1 MRDVVKTNVKRNQN
15 SKRARRR
22 RRNVPLYCFL
32 VIIFVL
38 GIGILL
44 SVTLFFNINKISIK
58 GEVDYSNEDII
69 KMSGISI
76 GDNMV
81 RMDTQK
87 IKSNILNSMIFIE
100 DVNVDKKYPDTLEIN
115 VTKCVAAANIQ
126 FENEYILVSR
136 KGKILDK
143 VDSPQDNLIIVN
155 GFEPAAETLGTYLTS
170 NDEQKTEI
178 YFEIFE
184 YIANNQ
190 ENKIR
195 NIDMTDKYDII
206 INYDNRINFELGNSN
221 DITYKLKLAETVFDD
236 LGDDKK
242 GTMEMVGSN
251 QISFRSNTGSDK
263 KTSSGNGMTKIPI
276 EDNSVPES
284 TSESSDEDYD
294 NSYEDSYSEDNDYAY
309 EDEYENENYEE
320 HDYGEDYVE

>member
-15 SKRARRR
+15 SKRVRRR

-32 VIIFVL
+32 VIIFVM

-44 SVTLFFNINKISIK
+44 SVTLFFNINKINIK

-69 KMSGISI
+69 RMSGISI

-87 IKSNILNSMIFIE
+87 VGNNILNSMIYIE
-100 DVNVDKKYPDTLEIN
+100 DVNINKKYPDTLEIN

-126 FENEYILVSR
+126 FGNEYILVSQ

-143 VDSPQDNLIIVN
+143 VDSPQDDLIIVN

-184 YIANNQ
+184 YITNNQ
-190 ENKIR
+190 KNKIR
-195 NIDMTDKYDII
+195 NVDITDKYDII
-206 INYDNRINFELGNSN
+206 INYDDRINFELGNAN

-263 KTSSGNGMTKIPI
+263 KPSSSNGMTKIPI

-284 TSESSDEDYD
+284 TSESSEEDDES
-294 NSYEDSYSEDNDYAY
+294 SYEDPYSDQNDDVY
-309 EDEYENENYEE
+309 EDEYENDEE
-320 HDYGEDYVE
+320 YNYGEDYVE

>member
-15 SKRARRR
+15 SKRVRRR

-32 VIIFVL
+32 IIIFVM

-44 SVTLFFNINKISIK
+44 SVTLFFNINKINIK

-69 KMSGISI
+69 RMSGISI

-87 IKSNILNSMIFIE
+87 VGNNILNSMIYIE
-100 DVNVDKKYPDTLEIN
+100 DVNINKKYPDTLEIN

-126 FENEYILVSR
+126 FGNEYILVSQ

-143 VDSPQDNLIIVN
+143 VDSPQDDLIIVN

-184 YIANNQ
+184 YITNNQ
-190 ENKIR
+190 KNKIR
-195 NIDMTDKYDII
+195 NVDITDKYDII
-206 INYDNRINFELGNSN
+206 INYDDRINFELGNAN

-251 QISFRSNTGSDK
+251 QISFRSNTGNDK
-263 KTSSGNGMTKIPI
+263 KPSSSNGMTKIPI

-284 TSESSDEDYD
+284 TSESSEEDDES
-294 NSYEDSYSEDNDYAY
+294 SYEDPYSDQNDDVY
-309 EDEYENENYEE
+309 EDEYQNDEEYNYE
-320 HDYGEDYVE
+320 EDYVE

>member
-15 SKRARRR
+15 SKRVRRR

-32 VIIFVL
+32 VIIFVM

-44 SVTLFFNINKISIK
+44 SVTLFFNINKINIK

-69 KMSGISI
+69 RMSGISI

-87 IKSNILNSMIFIE
+87 VGNNILNSMIYIE
-100 DVNVDKKYPDTLEIN
+100 DVNINKKYPDTLEIN

-126 FENEYILVSR
+126 FGNEYILVSQ

-143 VDSPQDNLIIVN
+143 VDSPQDDLIIVN

-184 YIANNQ
+184 YITNNQ
-190 ENKIR
+190 KNKIR
-195 NIDMTDKYDII
+195 NVDITDKYDII
-206 INYDNRINFELGNSN
+206 INYDDRINFELGNAN

-251 QISFRSNTGSDK
+251 QISFRSNTGNDK
-263 KTSSGNGMTKIPI
+263 KPSSSNGMTKIPI

-284 TSESSDEDYD
+284 TSESSEEDDES
-294 NSYEDSYSEDNDYAY
+294 SYEDPYSDQNDDVY
-309 EDEYENENYEE
+309 EDEYQNDEEYNYE
-320 HDYGEDYVE
+320 EDYVE

>member
-15 SKRARRR
+15 SKRVRRR

-32 VIIFVL
+32 VIIFVM

-44 SVTLFFNINKISIK
+44 SVTLFFNINKINIK

-69 KMSGISI
+69 RMSGISI

-87 IKSNILNSMIFIE
+87 VGNNILNSMIYIE
-100 DVNVDKKYPDTLEIN
+100 DVNINKKYPDTLEIN

-126 FENEYILVSR
+126 FGNEYILVSQ

-143 VDSPQDNLIIVN
+143 VDSPQDDLIIVN

-184 YIANNQ
+184 YITNNQ
-190 ENKIR
+190 KNKIR
-195 NIDMTDKYDII
+195 NVDITDKYDII
-206 INYDNRINFELGNSN
+206 INYDDRINFELGNAN

-251 QISFRSNTGSDK
+251 QISFRSNTGNDK
-263 KTSSGNGMTKIPI
+263 KPSSSNGMTKIPI

-284 TSESSDEDYD
+284 TSESSEEDDES
-294 NSYEDSYSEDNDYAY
+294 SYEDPYSDQNDDVY
-309 EDEYENENYEE
+309 EDEYENDEEYNYE
-320 HDYGEDYVE
+320 EDYVE

>member
-15 SKRARRR
+15 SKRVRRR

-32 VIIFVL
+32 VIIFVM

-44 SVTLFFNINKISIK
+44 SVTLFFNINKINIK

-69 KMSGISI
+69 RMSGISI

-87 IKSNILNSMIFIE
+87 VGNNILNSMIYIE
-100 DVNVDKKYPDTLEIN
+100 DVNINKKYPDTLEIN

-126 FENEYILVSR
+126 FGNEYILVSQ

-184 YIANNQ
+184 YITNNQ
-190 ENKIR
+190 KNKIR
-195 NIDMTDKYDII
+195 NVDITDKYDII
-206 INYDNRINFELGNSN
+206 INYDDRINFELGNAN

-251 QISFRSNTGSDK
+251 QISFRSNTGNDK
-263 KTSSGNGMTKIPI
+263 KPSSSNGMTKIPI

-284 TSESSDEDYD
+284 TSESSEEDDES
-294 NSYEDSYSEDNDYAY
+294 SYEDPYSDQNDDVY
-309 EDEYENENYEE
+309 EDEYENDEE
-320 HDYGEDYVE
+320 YNYGEDYVE

>member
-15 SKRARRR
+15 SKRVRRR

-32 VIIFVL
+32 VIIFVM

-44 SVTLFFNINKISIK
+44 SVTLFFNINKINIK
-58 GEVDYSNEDII
+58 GEVNYSNEDII
-69 KMSGISI
+69 RMSGISI

-87 IKSNILNSMIFIE
+87 VGNNILNSMIYIE
-100 DVNVDKKYPDTLEIN
+100 DVNINKKYPDTLEIN

-126 FENEYILVSR
+126 FGNEYILVSQ

-143 VDSPQDNLIIVN
+143 VDSPQDDLIIVN

-184 YIANNQ
+184 YITNNQ
-190 ENKIR
+190 KNKIR
-195 NIDMTDKYDII
+195 NVDITDKYDII
-206 INYDNRINFELGNSN
+206 INYDDRINFELGNAN

-251 QISFRSNTGSDK
+251 QISFRSNTGNDK
-263 KTSSGNGMTKIPI
+263 KPSSSNGMTKIPI

-284 TSESSDEDYD
+284 TSESSEEDDES
-294 NSYEDSYSEDNDYAY
+294 SYEDPYSDQNDDVY
-309 EDEYENENYEE
+309 EDEYQNDEEYNYE
-320 HDYGEDYVE
+320 EDYVE